1 MTAIGNRASHSGR
14 ARFKQRMRLLRL
26 LLRAGPGRAIGLTV
40 IYVASAAVLP
50 AIAISTG
57 LLAREAVALIRS
69 QSGDLGGLVV
79 PLSLVGV
86 LLVLEQVLPVLA
98 APLELS
104 VAKRVEGAVRD
115 EVRALAMS
123 TATIR
128 PLEDPKFHDTADVAF
143 GSHIFVRSGDRTMG
157 TGAASQ
163 LSVVVG
169 FVAAAGTAVLLAR
182 FSPWLAATLF
192 FATWY
197 LDVRLTGQYWAWEAA
212 REAQAPGVRWSRYW
226 SEMAGGH
233 QSAKE
238 VRMFGL
244 ASWLSGRFERLA
256 FSARAEA
263 EGVGLQV
270 VRSNWISFA
279 AQFAIVGATFVFLG
293 LAAGRGDITA
303 GEFTTFVLLVFAI
316 ITLQS
321 GGSLQV
327 ESAIISLDALDR
339 LREMAHAGEAPAPSP
354 RLAPADNPRQIRI
367 EHVSFRYTPDTP
379 LVLDDLTLDINA
391 AESLAIVGVNGAGK
405 TTLIKLLT
413 GLYAPDRGRILV
425 DGVDL
430 AEIDQDWWR
439 SRLAVIF
446 QDYVSYPLSARENV
460 KLGTRASLLGDRELD
475 MAASTAGAAGV
486 VEGLPKGWETPLS
499 RRYEGGADLS
509 GGEWQRIILARAL
522 YAERAGASVL
532 VLDEPTANLD
542 PRGEAEI
549 FATLL
554 GRSTTSTRIII
565 SHRLSS
571 VRDAD
576 RIVLIKDGSVAEAGS
591 HNELIALGGEYAA
604 MFETQAARFREET
617 EEAPQ

>member
-1 MTAIGNRASHSGR
+1 MRDSSSGC
-14 ARFKQRMRLLRL
+14 AFSGCSS
-26 LLRAGPGRAIGLTV
+26 GPVPGEAIGLTV

-69 QSGDLGGLVV
+69 ESRDLGDLIV

-98 APLELS
+98 APLELT

-163 LSVVVG
+163 LNVVVG

-244 ASWLSGRFERLA
+244 ASWLSDRFERLA

-270 VRSNWISFA
+270 VRSNWISFV

-339 LREMAHAGEAPAPSP
+339 LRTMAHAGESPSPSP

-379 LVLDDLTLDINA
+379 LALDDLTLDINA

-460 KLGTRASLLGDRELD
+460 KARNTGITHRGPGARHGSLGRGRRRRGRGPPEGVGDTAL
-475 MAASTAGAAGV
+475 AAIRG
-486 VEGLPKGWETPLS
+486 
-499 RRYEGGADLS
+499 RRRLS

-554 GRSTTSTRIII
+554 GRSTSSTRIII

-576 RIVLIKDGSVAEAGS
+576 RIVLIQDGSVAEAGS
-591 HNELIALGGEYAA
+591 HNELIAHGGEYAE

-617 EEAPQ
+617 EEPPQ